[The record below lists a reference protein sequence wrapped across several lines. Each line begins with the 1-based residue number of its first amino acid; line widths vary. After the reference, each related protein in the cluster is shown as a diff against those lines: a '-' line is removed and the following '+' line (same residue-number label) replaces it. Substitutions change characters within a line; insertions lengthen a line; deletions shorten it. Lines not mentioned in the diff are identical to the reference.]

1 MKTMNS
7 FINLTTMGTVNKKY
21 PFKVVSPNVGN
32 PGSGIREIVA
42 GGIWNSAQ
50 GIRNPLTIEI

>member
-1 MKTMNS
+1 
-7 FINLTTMGTVNKKY
+7 MGTVNKKY